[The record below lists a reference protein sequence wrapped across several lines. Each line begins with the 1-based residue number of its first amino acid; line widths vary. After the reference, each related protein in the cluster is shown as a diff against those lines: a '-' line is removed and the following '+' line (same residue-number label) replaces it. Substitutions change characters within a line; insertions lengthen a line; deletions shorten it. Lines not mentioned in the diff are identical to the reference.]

1 MLILHTL
8 HMVQGGDYA
17 LRVFHVLLGGWDQ
30 EKPDRWD
37 PSNLPFSINTLE
49 TWSGSWVIL

>member
-17 LRVFHVLLGGWDQ
+17 LRVFHVLPGGWDQ